1 MPAPP
6 VRSLATR
13 RFDPDAALLTSD
25 AGVPHTATEL
35 TARAFVRSRG
45 YPADGEAD
53 GTAEE
58 EEGLE
63 KGEQGRVE
71 RGLTRSA
78 TIVRNQDV
86 QETRSW
92 HSD

>member
-13 RFDPDAALLTSD
+13 RFDPDAAFLTSD
-25 AGVPHTATEL
+25 AGVPHTAIEL
-35 TARAFVRSRG
+35 TARAFVRSAAIRQT
-45 YPADGEAD
+45 EAD

-71 RGLTRSA
+71 RALLQAWRRGDA
-78 TIVRNQDV
+78 
-86 QETRSW
+86 
-92 HSD
+92 